1 MQCKLFVRSIIQQ
14 ARRVAASKQTKLVR
28 LLGAVL
34 VLVGATLWT
43 PALHAADGVHT
54 VARGESLSVIAK
66 QYNVSMRTLMAS
78 NGISNPDYIYVGQR
92 LVIPGLATTANGQE
106 MTAQKASGNS
116 LPNGNGYYVV
126 RRGDTLSQIAKGNG
140 LSTNDLLRL
149 NGLSN
154 PNVVWVGQ
162 KLRLT
167 ARVAVVKDEKAA
179 EPKLA
184 IIHVFKAGDTVATLA
199 EEHNTTV
206 EAILRANG
214 LPHEKFIWVGQ
225 RLRIQPQAKP
235 AAPTLNLEAA
245 PADGRRW
252 IEVNLS
258 NQTLTA
264 WQGDT
269 VVMHTYISSGLS
281 ATPTVTGRFSVGR
294 KYSSQRM
301 VGPGYDLP
309 GVPWV
314 MYFYSGY
321 AIHGAYWHNNFGA
334 PMSHGCVNMTPGEAQ
349 ILYNWAPIGTEVY
362 VHY

>member
-1 MQCKLFVRSIIQQ
+1 MQCKLFVQPFIQQ
-14 ARRVAASKQTKLVR
+14 APKVTVFKQARVIR
-28 LLGAVL
+28 ILGAVL
-34 VLVGATLWT
+34 VLLGATLWT
-43 PALHAADGVHT
+43 PALHADDGVHT

-66 QYNVSMRTLMAS
+66 RYNVSMRTLMAS
-78 NGISNPDYIYVGQR
+78 NGISNPDYVYVGQR
-92 LVIPGLATTANGQE
+92 LVIPGMATAANEQGT
-106 MTAQKASGNS
+106 TAQKPASNR

-126 RRGDTLSQIAKGNG
+126 QRGDTLSQIAKSNG
-140 LSTNDLLRL
+140 LSSSDLMRL

-167 ARVAVVKDEKAA
+167 ARVAAVKDEKAA

-184 IIHVFKAGDTVATLA
+184 IIHLFKAGDTLSALA
-199 EEHNTTV
+199 EKNNTTV

-214 LPHEKFIWVGQ
+214 LPHEKFVWVGQ
-225 RLRIQPQAKP
+225 RLRIQPEEKP
-235 AAPTLNLEAA
+235 AAPTINLAAA

-264 WQGDT
+264 WQGD
-269 VVMHTYISSGLS
+269 VAVLHTYISSGLA
-281 ATPTVTGRFSVGR
+281 ATPTVTGRFRVDR
-294 KYSSQRM
+294 KYSSQHM
-301 VGPGYDLP
+301 SGPGYSLP

-349 ILYNWAPIGTEVY
+349 ILYNWAPMGTEVY